1 MKEVD
6 NILQKM
12 SKENAFHTPEGYF
25 ENLTSQIMSRI
36 PEEEM
41 TLHPAKR
48 VSKWHKLR
56 IWGYVAAGLVT
67 AALIIRVFSADHSVE
82 SGRVGM
88 EESSEKEFKTD
99 RYVSTAMDNSM
110 MDDYSLYVYLTDN
123 AQ

>member
-6 NILQKM
+6 NILQKVG
-12 SKENAFHTPEGYF
+12 KENAFRTPEGYF
-25 ENLTSQIMSRI
+25 ENLTSQIMSQI
-36 PEEEM
+36 PEQEM
-41 TLHPAKR
+41 TLHPVKR
-48 VSKWHKLR
+48 VGKWHKLR

-67 AALIIRVFSADHSVE
+67 TVLIIRVFSTDHSVE
-82 SGRVGM
+82 SGQIGM

-123 AQ
+123 AE